1 LFLLDNLLKL
11 TIDILISLSEI
22 YIAVRGADII
32 FPYNECHRF
41 SKLSHK
47 TIFNDIQK
55 HLQAIFKLLRP
66 QDKMKMVR
74 YFHLGIIIII
84 INLLFI
90 IIK

>member
-1 LFLLDNLLKL
+1 MRHLGVLIILFLTMVLVYFL
-11 TIDILISLSEI
+11 SLSEI

-41 SKLSHK
+41 SKSSHK
-47 TIFNDIQK
+47 AIFNDIQK

-74 YFHLGIIIII
+74 FENFKYALV
-84 INLLFI
+84 LF
-90 IIK
+90 